1 MAPAVPVFIHSYHK
15 LGMNKPYNFSAM
27 MQLSFVDQHHSQISL
42 LKLQRYVSSSL
53 EISLFQGIMNKLPL
67 LILAS
72 MSVVAMGQ
80 QEEPS
85 VMVPSCDLE
94 CANGGYCLLEEG
106 TAEELAKDAQSGHL
120 IEVCICQPGYT
131 GIACENLLEQCSLP
145 ERRCHNGAPCSQN
158 KDGEWGCD
166 CSIADVMSPFAG
178 KMCRK
183 PITEYCSGKF
193 QPGAALSFC
202 TNGGRCLA
210 DFIAAQVAPGDT
222 SVNKKFQ

>member
-1 MAPAVPVFIHSYHK
+1 MFHQAKSAKS
-15 LGMNKPYNFSAM
+15 PYAIVIGLDCFTG
-27 MQLSFVDQHHSQISL
+27 
-42 LKLQRYVSSSL
+42 LQTAR
-53 EISLFQGIMNKLPL
+53 
-67 LILAS
+67 ILA
-72 MSVVAMGQ
+72 GR
-80 QEEPS
+80 
-85 VMVPSCDLE
+85 
-94 CANGGYCLLEEG
+94 
-106 TAEELAKDAQSGHL
+106 
-120 IEVCICQPGYT
+120 
-131 GIACENLLEQCSLP
+131 GIPVIGIASDPQHACCRTKACENVLEQCSLP